1 MKKIIVFFLLLSVC
15 FNLSA
20 QKHIPD
26 FLEEPGCVVKIK
38 KQAVITD
45 FSLAFPMHF
54 GWSVLTGTDA
64 SFPGMNIGKSFN
76 YALDICS
83 FNFFFGKNYNNNF
96 GVSFMMDFVD
106 FCFADGYT
114 TISRVYDTYVLGPV
128 YGTDGKKSKFH
139 GSYIG
144 IPLRY
149 SYEIGD
155 INVYASFTAELLLDG
170 YDKVKSPDFRT
181 YITPCFNQ
189 FRGVIEAG
197 ISYHHIGMFVNYSTT
212 PLFTSAFPAGHNIK
226 PLTFGIILGL

>member
-20 QKHIPD
+20 QNHIPD
-26 FLEEPGCVVKIK
+26 FLDEPGRVLKINK
-38 KQAVITD
+38 KAVITD

-64 SFPGMNIGKSFN
+64 SFPGMNIGKSFD

-83 FNFFFGKNYNNNF
+83 FSFYFGNGYNNTF
-96 GVSFMMDFVD
+96 GISFMMDFVD

-114 TISRVYDTYVLGPV
+114 TIERIYDTYVPGPV
-128 YGTDGKKSKFH
+128 FGTDGKKSKFH

-149 SYEIGD
+149 SYDIGD
-155 INVYASFTAELLLDG
+155 FDVYASFTAELLLDG
-170 YDKVKSPDFRT
+170 YNKVKSPEYRT

-197 ISYHHIGMFVNYSTT
+197 ISYHHIGMFVNYSAT
-212 PLFTSAFPAGHNIK
+212 PLFSSAFPLGHNIK